1 MSRKIAGQHGV
12 VVVAGLGEVGRPLLD
27 VLSSSYRC
35 IGKDLEPLAVRERVA
50 ALHVCYPYRGEEFVR
65 TTADYVQEFR
75 PALTIIHSTVVPGTT
90 RAVEAAAKQPVVY
103 SPVRGKHVRM
113 RAELRA
119 YTKFVAAAN
128 AAAARSAAKHLAAAG
143 MRTEIFGMPDALEL
157 AKLLETTY
165 FGLLIAWAQEMDR
178 YCAASGATYDE
189 VMRFMREIDYL
200 PPVVFRP
207 GFIGGHC
214 VMPNA
219 SLLERVLPS
228 GFVAAIRAS
237 NEQKR
242 RELESAGTSIEGRL
256 APTRVRSG
264 RGGGA

>member
-1 MSRKIAGQHGV
+1 MSKKTAGQDGV
-12 VVVAGLGEVGRPLLD
+12 VIVAGLGEVGRPLLD
-27 VLSSSYRC
+27 VLSSTYRC
-35 IGKDLEPLAVRERVA
+35 VGKDLEPLAVREPVGV
-50 ALHVCYPYRGEEFVR
+50 LHVCYPYRGEEFVR
-65 TTADYVQEFR
+65 TTADYVHELR

-103 SPVRGKHVRM
+103 SPVRGKHVKM
-113 RAELRA
+113 RAELRS
-119 YTKFVAAAN
+119 YTKFVAGAD

-143 MRTEIFGMPDALEL
+143 MSTELFGTPEALEL

-165 FGLLIAWAQEMDR
+165 FGLLIAWAQEMER
-178 YCAASGATYDE
+178 YCAGSGATYDE
-189 VMRFMREIDYL
+189 VMQFTREIDYL

-219 SLLERVLPS
+219 NLLEQVRPS
-228 GFVAAIRAS
+228 AFVAAMRAS

-242 RELESAGTSIEGRL
+242 RELESAGTSLEGRL
-256 APTRVRSG
+256 APTRARSG
-264 RGGGA
+264 RGGRV